1 MSTFQSYLAHWRSQK
16 SLPLTVLR
24 TLGYFAKAFI
34 LFAGVMVLCQRSL
47 IYIPSNVM
55 TITPQS
61 IGATAVQYRSAD
73 GIDITSWYAAPQAG
87 KPVIVMFHGNG
98 GNIAGRGFKQQ
109 AFVKQGYGF
118 MLAEYRGY
126 GGNAGSPSENGLYND
141 ARAAM
146 RWLQDQGGVLE
157 NDIIIYGESVGTG
170 IAVQMA
176 LEHSDAKALILE
188 APLMSVPDVAV
199 EKMVWS
205 RPLKSFIFDRY
216 MNIDKVPYIRMPLL
230 VLHGTQD
237 EVVPVTQGKALFAAA
252 GSENKQL
259 RLFDGGHHN
268 DLARFGLLD
277 EMAVFLEGL

>member
-1 MSTFQSYLAHWRSQK
+1 
-16 SLPLTVLR
+16 
-24 TLGYFAKAFI
+24 
-34 LFAGVMVLCQRSL
+34 
-47 IYIPSNVM
+47 M

-61 IGATAVQYRSAD
+61 IDAVAVQYRSAD
-73 GIDITSWYAAPQAG
+73 GVDITSWYAAPKDG

-126 GGNAGSPSENGLYND
+126 GGNAGSPTENGLYND

-146 RWLQDQGGVLE
+146 RWLQDQGGVQK
-157 NDIIIYGESVGTG
+157 NNIIIYGESVGTG
-170 IAVQMA
+170 VAVQIA
-176 LEHSDAKALILE
+176 LEHSETKALILE

-199 EKMVWS
+199 EKMVWA
-205 RPLKSFIFDRY
+205 RPLKSLIFDRY
-216 MNIDKVPYIRMPLL
+216 MNIDKVPYLTMPLL
-230 VLHGTQD
+230 VMHGTQD
-237 EVVPVTQGKALFAAA
+237 EVVPVEHGKAVFAAA

-259 RLFDGGHHN
+259 RLLDGGHHN

-277 EMAVFLEGL
+277 EMQAFLAGL